1 MEGYRETTLFLVRY
15 FLGVYLGDEKALKE
29 ALELNKLFKNP
40 LTEKEV
46 IKATSSA
53 TVGATENRYKYSN
66 NKLIKLLD
74 ITPSEQREMDTII
87 SKEEKYYR
95 NNTRRKNKRRNS
107 SGLTNKE
114 LKKLNNINRI
124 KKIMEENKNY
134 TVTSISKELTLSKS
148 YVSKL
153 IKEILS

>member
-1 MEGYRETTLFLVRY
+1 MEKTC
-15 FLGVYLGDEKALKE
+15 
-29 ALELNKLFKNP
+29 LNCKYYY
-40 LTEKEV
+40 
-46 IKATSSA
+46 
-53 TVGATENRYKYSN
+53 NRQCN
-66 NKLIKLLD
+66 NKTLPIEPESNIED
-74 ITPSEQREMDTII
+74 ITTEFI
-87 SKEEKYYR
+87 EEGIL
-95 NNTRRKNKRRNS
+95 
-107 SGLTNKE
+107 SGSLQELLTNKE